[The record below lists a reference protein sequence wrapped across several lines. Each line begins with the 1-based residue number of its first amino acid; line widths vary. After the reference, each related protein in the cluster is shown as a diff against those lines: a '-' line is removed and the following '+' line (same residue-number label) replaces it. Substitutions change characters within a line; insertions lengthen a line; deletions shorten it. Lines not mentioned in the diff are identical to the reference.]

1 MKLPARTLVSI
12 HDVMPE
18 TLNEVDDI
26 LRRIADAGMPGT
38 VTLLVVPGRNW
49 SEDDIAVL
57 RRWADDGH
65 ELAGHGWVHEVE
77 RLRGVSHRL
86 HSLFISRN
94 VAEHLALDE
103 QGIRTLIEDCHGW
116 FERMGLP
123 APAMYVPP
131 AWAMGR
137 IDTAD
142 LRELPFRYYETL
154 SGIYDAATDTMT
166 RIPLV
171 GFEAD
176 TRLRAALL
184 RLFNA
189 GNRWLANRRGQLR
202 LAIHPQD
209 FRLHLA
215 DDLERMTDAVR
226 M

>member
-18 TLNEVDDI
+18 TLDEVEEI
-26 LRRIADAGMPGT
+26 LQRLADAGTPGT

-49 SEDDIAVL
+49 SADDIAVL
-57 RRWADDGH
+57 RRWADAGH
-65 ELAGHGWVHEVE
+65 ELAGHGWAHEVE
-77 RLRGVSHRL
+77 TIRGVWHRL

-103 QGIRTLIEDCHGW
+103 QGIRTIIEECHAW
-116 FERMGLP
+116 FVQTGLP
-123 APAMYVPP
+123 APMMYVPP

-137 IDTAD
+137 VGKSA
-142 LRELPFRYYETL
+142 LRALPFRYYETL
-154 SGIYDAATDTMT
+154 SGIYDATTGTMT

-176 TRLRAALL
+176 TPLRAGLL

-189 GNRWLANRRGQLR
+189 VNRWLANRRGQLR

-209 FRLHLA
+209 FDLLLA
-215 DDLERMTDAVR
+215 DDLERMTGAVG

>member
-18 TLNEVDDI
+18 TLDAVDDI
-26 LRRIADAGMPGT
+26 LQRIAGAGTPRS
-38 VTLLVVPGRNW
+38 VTLLVVPGRDW
-49 SEDDIAVL
+49 SKDDIAVL
-57 RRWADDGH
+57 RRWADAGH

-77 RLRGVSHRL
+77 RIRGVRHRL

-103 QGIRTLIEDCHGW
+103 QGIRTLIEDCHAW
-116 FERMGLP
+116 FGRAGLP
-123 APAMYVPP
+123 APTTYVPP

-137 IDTAD
+137 VDRD
-142 LRELPFRYYETL
+142 VLRELPFRYYETL

-176 TRLRAALL
+176 TRLRAGLL
-184 RLFNA
+184 RIFNA
-189 GNRWLANRRGQLR
+189 ANRWLANRRGRLR

-209 FRLHLA
+209 FRLRLA
-215 DDLERMTDAVR
+215 DDLERMTVAVGP
-226 M
+226 

>member
-18 TLNEVDDI
+18 TLDAVDDI
-26 LRRIADAGMPGT
+26 LRRIADAGTPGT
-38 VTLLVVPGRNW
+38 VTLLVVPGRDW
-49 SEDDIAVL
+49 SEEGIATL
-57 RRWADDGH
+57 RRWADAGH
-65 ELAGHGWVHEVE
+65 ELAGHGWMHEVE
-77 RLRGVSHRL
+77 RIRGVRHRL

-94 VAEHLALDE
+94 IAEHLALDE
-103 QGIRTLIEDCHGW
+103 QGIRTLIHDCHAW
-116 FERMGLP
+116 FGRMGLP
-123 APAMYVPP
+123 APTMYVPP

-137 IDTAD
+137 VDRDA

-154 SGIYDAATDTMT
+154 SGLYDAETGIMT

-176 TRLRAALL
+176 TPLRAGLL
-184 RLFNA
+184 RIFNA
-189 GNRWLANRRGQLR
+189 ANRWLANRRGRLR

-209 FRLHLA
+209 FGLRLA
-215 DDLERMTDAVR
+215 DDLERMTAAVG